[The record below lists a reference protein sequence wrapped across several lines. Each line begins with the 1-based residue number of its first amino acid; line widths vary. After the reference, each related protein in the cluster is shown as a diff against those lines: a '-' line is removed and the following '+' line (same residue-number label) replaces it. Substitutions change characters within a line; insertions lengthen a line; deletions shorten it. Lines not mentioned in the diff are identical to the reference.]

1 MPASEAAQPARTG
14 AGRGFQRFL
23 TEPPRPRAIARRPGA
38 PWLAVG
44 TVCVGAF
51 MGQLDASIVTLAL
64 PTLQRTFH
72 ASLGAVTWVG
82 LSYLLVLVA
91 TVTAVG
97 RVADMAGRK
106 LLYTYGFGV
115 FILGSALCGL
125 APSLAALAGF
135 RVLQAVGAAMLQA
148 NSVAIIYLAL
158 PRASLGRGIGI
169 QGAAQALGLALGPA
183 AGGLLLAA
191 GGWRL
196 IFLINVPL
204 GLAGLGAGWLLIPRS
219 RHLQQRV
226 PFDWAGLALFVPAIA
241 ALLSAATLGNRAGW
255 TSPVITG
262 LLAGAAVLGAGFVRW
277 ERRTRAPMLDT
288 SLFRSP
294 AFTSGIASGLLS
306 YLVMFGVLLVAPFY
320 LERALRASPGRA
332 GLELTVM
339 PLCLAVVAPLAGR
352 RADRRGPRLLTVTGM
367 TIVAVT
373 LIALAFGRPG
383 QLTLITGLA
392 AVGAGLGLFTPPNN
406 AAIMAAAPKRQSG
419 MAGGVLN
426 MTRGTGTALG
436 LALTGAAYELGASPR
451 QGFRIAVLFLAS
463 MSAAAALLASRR
475 GHRPGESGP
484 ARKESSPG
492 GAEELPGYGK
502 LIASAGTVPVRP
514 PDHWLTGPTLLAPGM
529 GCTFRTRWA
538 TRSRS
543 CAPRVLHPAPRRPL
557 GSGPDRRPH
566 LGPAHQAALTRLT
579 SAEEKTNASQ

>member
-1 MPASEAAQPARTG
+1 MPASEAAQPART
-14 AGRGFQRFL
+14 AARRGFQRFL

-38 PWLAVG
+38 PWLAVA

-219 RHLQQRV
+219 HHLQQRA
-226 PFDWAGLALFVPAIA
+226 PFDWAGLALFIPAIT

-262 LLAGAAVLGAGFVRW
+262 LLAGAAVLGTGFVRW
-277 ERRTRAPMLDT
+277 ERRARAPMLDT

-320 LERALRASPGRA
+320 LERALRASSGRA
-332 GLELTVM
+332 GLVLTVM

-352 RADRRGPRLLTVTGM
+352 LADRRGPRLLTVTGM
-367 TIVAVT
+367 TIVAAM
-373 LIALAFGRPG
+373 LIALAFGRAG

-392 AVGAGLGLFTPPNN
+392 VVGAGLGLFTPPNN
-406 AAIMAAAPKRQSG
+406 AAIMAAAPKPQSG

-436 LALTGAAYELGASPR
+436 LALTGAAYELGTSPW

-475 GHRPGESGP
+475 GHRPGEPGTT
-484 ARKESSPG
+484 RKDPSPG
-492 GAEELPGYGK
+492 GAEELPDYGK
-502 LIASAGTVPVRP
+502 LIAGAGAVPVRP
-514 PDHWLTGPTLLAPGM
+514 PDHRLTGPTLLAPGT
-529 GCTFRTRWA
+529 GAHSALDGRHVRA
-538 TRSRS
+538 HAHPLS
-543 CAPRVLHPAPRRPL
+543 CAAPRRPL
-557 GSGPDRRPH
+557 GSGQIGARAWIQH
-566 LGPAHQAALTRLT
+566 TR
-579 SAEEKTNASQ
+579 QH

>member
-1 MPASEAAQPARTG
+1 VA
-14 AGRGFQRFL
+14 
-23 TEPPRPRAIARRPGA
+23 
-38 PWLAVG
+38 
-44 TVCVGAF
+44 TVCMGAF

-82 LSYLLVLVA
+82 LGYLLVLVA
-91 TVTAVG
+91 MVTAVG

-125 APSLAALAGF
+125 APSLAALVGF

-204 GLAGLGAGWLLIPRS
+204 GLAGLAAGWLLIPRS
-219 RHLQQRV
+219 RHLQQRA
-226 PFDWAGLALFVPAIA
+226 PFDWAGLALFIPAVG

-255 TSPVITG
+255 TSPVITSM
-262 LLAGAAVLGAGFVRW
+262 LAGAVVLGTGFVRW
-277 ERRTRAPMLDT
+277 ERRARAPMLDI

-294 AFTSGIASGLLS
+294 AFASGIASGLLS
-306 YLVMFGVLLVAPFY
+306 YLVMFGVLLVVPFY
-320 LERALRASPGRA
+320 LERALRVSTGRA
-332 GLELTVM
+332 GLVLTVM
-339 PLCLAVVAPLAGR
+339 PVCLAVVAPLAGR
-352 RADRRGPRLLTVTGM
+352 LADRYGPGLLTATGM
-367 TIVAVT
+367 AVVAAT
-373 LIALAFGRPG
+373 LIALALSRPG
-383 QLTLITGLA
+383 QWALLSGLA
-392 AVGAGLGLFTPPNN
+392 VAGAGLGLFTPPNN

-436 LALTGAAYELGASPR
+436 LALTAAAYELGGSPR
-451 QGFRIAVLFLAS
+451 QGFRIAVLFLAT
-463 MSAAAALLASRR
+463 MAAAAAWLASRR
-475 GHRPGESGP
+475 GHGPAEPASPAAGQSRPGGGSGGAGRPGRDGQDGP
-484 ARKESSPG
+484 A
-492 GAEELPGYGK
+492 
-502 LIASAGTVPVRP
+502 P
-514 PDHWLTGPTLLAPGM
+514 P
-529 GCTFRTRWA
+529 R
-538 TRSRS
+538 
-543 CAPRVLHPAPRRPL
+543 APRLSPISKPTAM
-557 GSGPDRRPH
+557 
-566 LGPAHQAALTRLT
+566 
-579 SAEEKTNASQ
+579 ASQATGYTIYPGRQPEATTGGRAS

>member
-1 MPASEAAQPARTG
+1 M
-14 AGRGFQRFL
+14 
-23 TEPPRPRAIARRPGA
+23 
-38 PWLAVG
+38 
-44 TVCVGAF
+44 
-51 MGQLDASIVTLAL
+51 
-64 PTLQRTFH
+64 
-72 ASLGAVTWVG
+72 TWVG

-97 RVADMAGRK
+97 RVADIAGRK

-125 APSLAALAGF
+125 TPSLAALAGF

-191 GGWRL
+191 GGWQL

-226 PFDWAGLALFVPAIA
+226 PFDWAGLALFMPAIT

-262 LLAGAAVLGAGFVRW
+262 LLAGAAVLGPGFVRW
-277 ERRTRAPMLDT
+277 ERRARAPMLDT

-306 YLVMFGVLLVAPFY
+306 YLAMFGVLLVAPVY
-320 LERALRASPGRA
+320 LERALRASSGRA

-339 PLCLAVVAPLAGR
+339 PLCLAVVAPPAGR
-352 RADRRGPRLLTVTGM
+352 LADRCGPRLLTAAGM
-367 TIVAVT
+367 TIVAGM
-373 LIALAFGRPG
+373 LIALALGRPG

-392 AVGAGLGLFTPPNN
+392 VVGAGLGLFTPPNN
-406 AAIMAAAPKRQSG
+406 AAIMAAAPRRQSG

-426 MTRGTGTALG
+426 MTRGTGTALA
-436 LALTGAAYELGASPR
+436 LALTGAAYELGASPW

-463 MSAAAALLASRR
+463 MSAAAALLASGR
-475 GHRPGESGP
+475 GHRPGEPGTVDSRHRRGPGPP
-484 ARKESSPG
+484 ARPITG
-492 GAEELPGYGK
+492 
-502 LIASAGTVPVRP
+502 
-514 PDHWLTGPTLLAPGM
+514 LTGPMLLAPGRE
-529 GCTFRTRWA
+529 CTFCTRWA
-538 TRSRS
+538 GRSRS
-543 CAPRVLHPAPRRPL
+543 CASSVLHAAPRRPL
-557 GSGPDRRPH
+557 
-566 LGPAHQAALTRLT
+566 
-579 SAEEKTNASQ
+579 

>member
-1 MPASEAAQPARTG
+1 MAAREAAEAARTV
-14 AGRGFQRFL
+14 ARRGFQRL
-23 TEPPRPRAIARRPGA
+23 VTEPPRPPAIARRPGA

-91 TVTAVG
+91 MVTAVG

-125 APSLAALAGF
+125 APSLAALIGF

-204 GLAGLGAGWLLIPRS
+204 GLAGLVAGWLLIPRS
-219 RHLQQRV
+219 RHLQQRA
-226 PFDWAGLALFVPAIA
+226 PFDWAGLALFIPAVA
-241 ALLSAATLGNRAGW
+241 ALLSAVTLGNRAGW
-255 TSPVITG
+255 ASPVIIG
-262 LLAGAAVLGAGFVRW
+262 LLAGAAVLGISFTRW
-277 ERRTRAPMLDT
+277 ERRARAPMLDT
-288 SLFRSP
+288 ALFRSP

-332 GLELTVM
+332 GLTLTVM
-339 PLCLAVVAPLAGR
+339 PACLAVVAPLAGR
-352 RADRRGPRLLTVTGM
+352 LADRHGPRLLTVTGM
-367 TIVAVT
+367 AIVTAS
-373 LIALAFGRPG
+373 LAGLGLARPG
-383 QLTLITGLA
+383 QLTLIAGLA
-392 AVGAGLGLFTPPNN
+392 AAGAGLGLFTPPNN
-406 AAIMAAAPKRQSG
+406 ASIMAAAPRQQSG

-436 LALTGAAYELGASPR
+436 LALTGAVYELGASPW
-451 QGFRIAVLFLAS
+451 QGFRIAVLFLAG
-463 MSAAAALLASRR
+463 MAAAAAWLASRR
-475 GHRPGESGP
+475 GHRPGDPGT
-484 ARKESSPG
+484 AREDPSPG
-492 GAEELPGYGK
+492 GAEELPGSGR
-502 LIASAGTVPVRP
+502 LVTGTGAAQVRP
-514 PDHWLTGPTLLAPGM
+514 SAPPGKQPSSAPEPGPSTLRITNP
-529 GCTFRTRWA
+529 
-538 TRSRS
+538 
-543 CAPRVLHPAPRRPL
+543 
-557 GSGPDRRPH
+557 
-566 LGPAHQAALTRLT
+566 RLT
-579 SAEEKTNASQ
+579 SAEE

>member
-1 MPASEAAQPARTG
+1 MPASEAAQSIRTVTR
-14 AGRGFQRFL
+14 RGFQRL
-23 TEPPRPRAIARRPGA
+23 LIEPPRPPAVARRPSA

-125 APSLAALAGF
+125 APSLAALIGF

-204 GLAGLGAGWLLIPRS
+204 GLAGLVAGWLLIPRS
-219 RHLQQRV
+219 RHLQPRA
-226 PFDWAGLALFVPAIA
+226 PFDWAGLTLFIPAVA
-241 ALLSAATLGNRAGW
+241 ALLSAVTLGNRAGW
-255 TSPVITG
+255 ASPVIIG
-262 LLAGAAVLGAGFVRW
+262 LLAGAAALGTGFARW
-277 ERRTRAPMLDT
+277 ERRARAPMLDT

-332 GLELTVM
+332 GLTLTVM
-339 PLCLAVVAPLAGR
+339 PVCLAVVAPLAGR
-352 RADRRGPRLLTVTGM
+352 LADRHGPRLLTVTGM
-367 TIVAVT
+367 AIVTAS
-373 LIALAFGRPG
+373 LAGLGLARPG
-383 QLTLITGLA
+383 QLTLIAGLA
-392 AVGAGLGLFTPPNN
+392 AAGAGLGLFTSPNN
-406 AAIMAAAPKRQSG
+406 ASIMAAAPRQQSG

-436 LALTGAAYELGASPR
+436 LALTGAAYELGAAPWP
-451 QGFRIAVLFLAS
+451 GFRNAVLFLAC
-463 MSAAAALLASRR
+463 MSAAAAWLASLR
-475 GHRPGESGP
+475 GHTPGRG
-484 ARKESSPG
+484 
-492 GAEELPGYGK
+492 
-502 LIASAGTVPVRP
+502 
-514 PDHWLTGPTLLAPGM
+514 
-529 GCTFRTRWA
+529 
-538 TRSRS
+538 
-543 CAPRVLHPAPRRPL
+543 
-557 GSGPDRRPH
+557 
-566 LGPAHQAALTRLT
+566 
-579 SAEEKTNASQ
+579 

>member
-1 MPASEAAQPARTG
+1 
-14 AGRGFQRFL
+14 
-23 TEPPRPRAIARRPGA
+23 
-38 PWLAVG
+38 
-44 TVCVGAF
+44 

-191 GGWRL
+191 GGG
-196 IFLINVPL
+196 
-204 GLAGLGAGWLLIPRS
+204 GL
-219 RHLQQRV
+219 
-226 PFDWAGLALFVPAIA
+226 
-241 ALLSAATLGNRAGW
+241 
-255 TSPVITG
+255 

-277 ERRTRAPMLDT
+277 ERRARAPMLDT
-288 SLFRSP
+288 SLFGSP
-294 AFTSGIASGLLS
+294 AFTSGVASGLLS

-320 LERALRASPGRA
+320 LERALRASSGRA
-332 GLELTVM
+332 GLDLTVM

-352 RADRRGPRLLTVTGM
+352 LADRRGSRLLTVAGM
-367 TIVAVT
+367 TIVAVM
-373 LIALAFGRPG
+373 LIALA
-383 QLTLITGLA
+383 
-392 AVGAGLGLFTPPNN
+392 
-406 AAIMAAAPKRQSG
+406 
-419 MAGGVLN
+419 
-426 MTRGTGTALG
+426 LG
-436 LALTGAAYELGASPR
+436 LARTADPDHGAGCGGGRAWVVHPAE
-451 QGFRIAVLFLAS
+451 Q
-463 MSAAAALLASRR
+463 R
-475 GHRPGESGP
+475 GDHGGGPQTPVGHGGRCAQHDPGNRDGPRPG
-484 ARKESSPG
+484 AHRG
-492 GAEELPGYGK
+492 G
-502 LIASAGTVPVRP
+502 V
-514 PDHWLTGPTLLAPGM
+514 
-529 GCTFRTRWA
+529 
-538 TRSRS
+538 
-543 CAPRVLHPAPRRPL
+543 
-557 GSGPDRRPH
+557 
-566 LGPAHQAALTRLT
+566 
-579 SAEEKTNASQ
+579 